1 MAFVSQLFS
10 WPMLFFYNLTGNY
23 GVSIILF
30 AFMVKILLLP
40 FQMKSKKSMMRTASL
55 NPKLKELEK
64 KYENNKAKYQEEV
77 ARIYKEEKVNPM
89 SGCIWSLIPFPIM
102 IALYSVIRLPLTYI
116 LKLSADGIAAVVTAF
131 EKIGLADAVAA
142 FSANYK
148 EIGIADLIYHNAS
161 SPEIIEALAGAQPAG
176 LNYSFLGINLGATPQ
191 WNFFLNTDWSDVAVW
206 LPALGLFLIPIF
218 SGALSFLQTKISSAN
233 SPSTD
238 ASNQMKGMTYTM
250 PLMSVYIAFIM
261 PGAMGIYW
269 IAQNVIGIITDI
281 FMNKHY
287 GKIMEAEESE
297 RNERFRLREEELE
310 RKRLETERLR
320 AEGKTQK
327 NRNTSKRRIQ
337 SMEKSKEEDR
347 IAAEKEAKRIAEG
360 YIQPESQ
367 VGKRRYALGR
377 AYVSD
382 RYDNPEYAEE
392 ATVAAAAESE
402 YGESI
407 DEGIEETTAF
417 DDVSYDDETI
427 EAAEVNT
434 ISSEGKFDTS
444 SGKEPWEQ
452 KSDNAPW
459 EK

>member
-23 GVSIILF
+23 GISIILF

-77 ARIYKEEKVNPM
+77 ARIYKEEKINPM

-116 LKLSADGIAAVVTAF
+116 MKLSEGVITAVVTAF
-131 EKIGLADAVAA
+131 EKIGLTDVVAA

-148 EIGIADLIYHNAS
+148 EIGLADLIYNNAS
-161 SPEIIEALAGAQPAG
+161 SPEIIEALAGAQPVG
-176 LNYSFLGINLGATPQ
+176 LNYRFLGINLGATPQ
-191 WNFFLNTDWSDVAVW
+191 WNFFMNTDWSDIAIW
-206 LPALGLFLIPIF
+206 LPALGLFLIPVL
-218 SGALSFLQTKISSAN
+218 SGTLSFLQMKISSNNSAN
-233 SPSTD
+233 ND
-238 ASNQMKGMTYTM
+238 AANQMKGMTYTM

-287 GKIMEAEESE
+287 GKIMEAEEAE
-297 RNERFRLREEELE
+297 RTERFRLREEEIE
-310 RKRLETERLR
+310 QKRLETERLR

-327 NRNTSKRRIQ
+327 NPNTSKRRIQ
-337 SMEKSKEEDR
+337 SMEKAKEEDR
-347 IAAEKEAKRIAEG
+347 IAAGKEAKRIADG
-360 YIQPESQ
+360 YVQPESQ
-367 VGKRRYALGR
+367 VGKRRYARGR
-377 AYVSD
+377 AYVED
-382 RYDNPEYAEE
+382 RFDNPEYAEE
-392 ATVAAAAESE
+392 ATAVAAAESE
-402 YGESI
+402 YGDSI
-407 DEGIEETTAF
+407 DENIEETTVF
-417 DDVSYDDETI
+417 DSMPDADEAT
-427 EAAEVNT
+427 EADEVNM
-434 ISSEGKFDTS
+434 ISAEGKSDTS
-444 SGKEPWEQ
+444 GGKEPWEK

>member
-23 GVSIILF
+23 GISIILF

-40 FQMKSKKSMMRTASL
+40 FQMKSKKSMMRTSSL
-55 NPKLKELEK
+55 SPKLKELEK

-116 LKLSADGIAAVVTAF
+116 MKLSEEGITAVVTAF
-131 EKIGLADAVAA
+131 EKIGLADVVAA

-148 EIGIADLIYHNAS
+148 EIGIADLIYNNSS
-161 SPEIIEALAGAQPAG
+161 SPEIIEALAGAQPVG
-176 LNYSFLGINLGATPQ
+176 LNYNFIGINLGATPQ
-191 WNFFLNTDWSDVAVW
+191 WNFFMNTDWSDIAIW
-206 LPALGLFLIPIF
+206 LPALGLFLIPVL
-218 SGALSFLQTKISSAN
+218 SGALSFLQMKISSNN
-233 SPSTD
+233 STGND
-238 ASNQMKGMTYTM
+238 AANQMKGMTYTM

-269 IAQNVIGIITDI
+269 ISQNVIGIITDI

-287 GKIMEAEESE
+287 GKIMEAEEAD
-297 RNERFRLREEELE
+297 RTERFRLREEELE
-310 RKRLETERLR
+310 QKRLETERLR
-320 AEGKTQK
+320 AEGKTHK
-327 NRNTSKRRIQ
+327 NPNTSKRRIQ
-337 SMEKSKEEDR
+337 SMEKAREEDR
-347 IAAEKEAKRIAEG
+347 IAAGKEAQRIADG
-360 YIQPESQ
+360 YVEPESQ
-367 VGKRRYALGR
+367 VGKRRYARGR

-382 RYDNPEYAEE
+382 RFENPEYAEE
-392 ATVAAAAESE
+392 ATAVAAAESE

-407 DEGIEETTAF
+407 DESISVSDADGSTETA
-417 DDVSYDDETI
+417 
-427 EAAEVNT
+427 EANT
-434 ISSEGKFDTS
+434 ISSEGKFDAS